1 MKKINVGING
11 LGRIGRHLFRLFS
24 LDNNINIKAINDIN
38 PDLKNW
44 IYTIN
49 YDSIY
54 GRNNFPL
61 RIQKGVLELNEKK
74 ISTFNK
80 KNIEDVPWAEC
91 GVDYIVESSGVS
103 SNVLGSK
110 IILNNKKVKQILVTN
125 CSDVVDFTMVLG
137 VNENHFNPQ
146 NHKLISSN
154 ICDATAIAPIMKLI
168 NDLYTI
174 QTGSIT
180 TLHPWL
186 TYQNLM
192 DGASKSVSNPGEI
205 YHHYAIGRSAIR
217 NIIPKP
223 TSALDAVIKVLP
235 QLDINTFSSMSFRT
249 PTEIVGSAD
258 ITLIAEKQISRN
270 QILNELEKYEENQ
283 KFPVLKLIE
292 EPLVSLDFLGEK
304 YSAIVDIRWL
314 KVINKNLI
322 KFVLWYDNEY
332 GYSCN
337 VLRQLKY
344 INKVDS

>member
-24 LDNNINIKAINDIN
+24 LDKDINIKAINDIN
-38 PDLKNW
+38 PDVQNW
-44 IYTIN
+44 IYTIK

-54 GRNNFPL
+54 GRNNLPVSFENGSL
-61 RIQKGVLELNEKK
+61 QLDQEK
-74 ISTFNK
+74 IRTFHK
-80 KNIEDVPWAEC
+80 SNIEDVPWSEC
-91 GVDYIVESSGVS
+91 GVDYIIESSGVS
-103 SNVLGSK
+103 NNIFGAKK
-110 IILNNKKVKQILVTN
+110 ILKNKKVKRIVVTN
-125 CSDVVDFTMVLG
+125 CSNYVDFTMVLG
-137 VNENHFNPQ
+137 VNEKDFIPEY
-146 NHKLISSN
+146 HKLISSN

-168 NDLYTI
+168 NDLYSI
-174 QTGSIT
+174 ETGSIT

-223 TSALDAVIKVLP
+223 TSALEAVVKVLP
-235 QLDINTFSSMSFRT
+235 ELDINSFCSMSFRT

-258 ITLIAEKQISRN
+258 MTLITKRQISQS
-270 QILNELEKYEENQ
+270 QILKELEYLQENQ
-283 KFPVLKLIE
+283 NYPVIKLCE

-304 YSAIVDIRWL
+304 YSVVVDKRWL
-314 KVINKNLI
+314 KVINKNLV

-344 INKVDS
+344 INKLDI

>member
-11 LGRIGRHLFRLFS
+11 LGRIGRHLFRLFCV
-24 LDNNINIKAINDIN
+24 DKNINIKAINDIN
-38 PDLKNW
+38 PDVKNW
-44 IYTIN
+44 IYTIK

-54 GRNNFPL
+54 GRNDLPL
-61 RIQKGVLELNEKK
+61 SFERGVLLLDQEKIK
-74 ISTFNK
+74 TFNK
-80 KNIEDVPWAEC
+80 SNIEDVPWSEC
-91 GVDYIVESSGVS
+91 GVDYIIESSGVS
-103 SNVLGSK
+103 NNVFGSK
-110 IILNNKKVKQILVTN
+110 KILKNTKVRRILVTN
-125 CSDVVDFTMVLG
+125 CSDLVDFTMVLG
-137 VNENHFNPQ
+137 VNEKDFSPKY
-146 NHKLISSN
+146 HKLISSN

-168 NDLYTI
+168 NDLYSI
-174 QTGSIT
+174 ETGSVT

-205 YHHYAIGRSAIR
+205 YNHYAIGRSAIR

-223 TSALDAVIKVLP
+223 TSALEAVKRVLP
-235 QLDINTFSSMSFRT
+235 ELDINSFSSMSFRT

-258 ITLIAEKQISRN
+258 MTLLTKSQISQS
-270 QILNELEKYEENQ
+270 QILKELEYLQENQ
-283 KFPVLKLIE
+283 NYPVIKLSE

-304 YSAIVDIRWL
+304 YSVVVDKRWL

-344 INKVDS
+344 INTLDI

>member
-11 LGRIGRHLFRLFS
+11 LGRIGRHLFRLFCI
-24 LDNNINIKAINDIN
+24 DKNINIKAINDIN
-38 PDLKNW
+38 PDVNNW
-44 IYTIN
+44 IYTIK

-54 GRNNFPL
+54 GRNNLPL
-61 RIQKGVLELNEKK
+61 SFERGVLLLGQEK
-74 ISTFNK
+74 IRTFNK
-80 KNIEDVPWAEC
+80 SNIEDVPWSEC
-91 GVDYIVESSGVS
+91 GVDYIIESSGVS
-103 SNVLGSK
+103 NNVFGSK
-110 IILNNKKVKQILVTN
+110 KILKNKKARRILVTN
-125 CSDVVDFTMVLG
+125 CSNYVDYTMVLG
-137 VNENHFNPQ
+137 VNENDYNPKY
-146 NHKLISSN
+146 HKLISSN

-168 NDLYTI
+168 NDLYSI
-174 QTGSIT
+174 ETGSIT

-205 YHHYAIGRSAIR
+205 YNHYAIGRSAIR

-223 TSALDAVIKVLP
+223 TSALEAVTRVLP
-235 QLDINTFSSMSFRT
+235 ELDINSFISMSFRT

-258 ITLIAEKQISRN
+258 MTLLTKSQISQS
-270 QILNELEKYEENQ
+270 QILKELEYLQETQNY
-283 KFPVLKLIE
+283 PVIKLCE

-304 YSAIVDIRWL
+304 YSVVVDTRWL
-314 KVINKNLI
+314 KVVNKNLI

-344 INKVDS
+344 INKLDI